1 MTGTANVNNLPAVY
15 QVGTMLILLFFAIY
29 DILHHKVRNAALLA
43 FLPWCL
49 SYIFLSLMF
58 DIQPVGMMVCRSLLG
73 FMSGGLL
80 LLSAS
85 LLTNGGI
92 GGGDIKITALLGILY
107 GTTGILLVVVTASMA
122 ALMIHNF
129 ITAIR
134 HTQKKDL
141 RIPFVPYLL
150 FGALLTLFIL

>member
-1 MTGTANVNNLPAVY
+1 MTGTANVNDLSAVY
-15 QVGTMLILLFFAIY
+15 QAGTMLILLLFAIY
-29 DILHHKVRNAALLA
+29 DIRHHKVRNTALLA

-49 SYIFLSLMF
+49 SYIPLSLMSGT
-58 DIQPVGMMVCRSLLG
+58 QPAGLMVFRSLLG

-85 LLTNGGI
+85 LITDGGI

-122 ALMIHNF
+122 ALTIHNF